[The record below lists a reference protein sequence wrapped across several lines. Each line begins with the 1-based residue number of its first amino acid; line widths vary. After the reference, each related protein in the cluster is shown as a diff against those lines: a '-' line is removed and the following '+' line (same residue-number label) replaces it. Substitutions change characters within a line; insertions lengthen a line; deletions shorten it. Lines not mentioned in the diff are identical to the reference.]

1 MGKVKLADRFKL
13 PSLLPGK
20 PVPHSSDD
28 RSSLAAFALES
39 PAPLYARVKEIILQ
53 QIRTGVWG
61 PNFKLPS
68 ESELFNQLGV
78 SRMTIN
84 RALRELT
91 IEGVLVRLQGVG
103 TFVAEAKGHAA
114 LFQIHDIA
122 EEITSRGHIHRSEVI
137 LLEPLAEHTSAAFP
151 FPMDGVRNLFHS
163 VLVHYENE
171 SPVQIEERFVNADI
185 APDYLKQDF
194 TRITPFA
201 YLMQLAPLT
210 EAEHMVEAI
219 HATATECKLLRI
231 KQTDPCLLI
240 RRRSWSSKGQ
250 VGCARLVYPG
260 SRYRLEGRFGQ

>member
-1 MGKVKLADRFKL
+1 MPNA
-13 PSLLPGK
+13 
-20 PVPHSSDD
+20 SDD
-28 RSSLAAFALES
+28 RASLAAFALES
-39 PAPLYARVKEIILQ
+39 PAPLYARVKDIILQ

-114 LFQIHDIA
+114 LFRIHDIA
-122 EEITSRGHIHRSEVI
+122 EEITSRGHTHRSEVI
-137 LLEPLAEHTSAAFP
+137 LLEALGDQAPASLP
-151 FPMDGVRNLFHS
+151 FTLDGVCNLFHS

-171 SPVQIEERFVNADI
+171 TPVQIEERFVNADI

-194 TRITPFA
+194 TRITPYA
-201 YLMQLAPLT
+201 YLVQLAPLT
-210 EAEHMVEAI
+210 EAEHRVEAI
-219 HATATECKLLRI
+219 HATPAECKLLRI
-231 KQTDPCLLI
+231 KRTDPCLLI
-240 RRRSWSSKGQ
+240 RRRSWSGKGQ

-260 SRYRLEGRFGQ
+260 SRYHLEGRFGQ